1 MQFEFLIQSG
11 SLILTQMMIPVA
23 SFPAYIGLAS
33 VVMSKLWGYPALG
46 SLRTCSLFAPFC
58 TFIR

>member
-23 SFPAYIGLAS
+23 SFPAYIGL
-33 VVMSKLWGYPALG
+33 V
-46 SLRTCSLFAPFC
+46 
-58 TFIR
+58 